1 MPAKRRGTQTTIV
14 LDGAHHGA
22 QSIDMARQYERLTL
36 ATKLNEHVTLIR
48 TLRPKPHIAQGLHQ
62 IISRRTG
69 IARRRS
75 NRSQRLKLPRDIGE
89 RLL

>member
-1 MPAKRRGTQTTIV
+1 MPAEGRGAQATIV
-14 LDGAHHGA
+14 LNGTHHGA
-22 QSIDMARQYERLTL
+22 QGIDMARQHERLAL
-36 ATKLNEHVTLIR
+36 AAKLNQHVAFIGALG
-48 TLRPKPHIAQGLHQ
+48 PKAHIVQRLYQ

-75 NRSQRLKLPRDIGE
+75 NRSQRLKLSRDIGE